1 MLGVLGQTD
10 CLDWMHY
17 TVRARIARKYRSK
30 GILRGIFSNI
40 TVHKKGLHYH
50 QREGQPRNIC
60 SIRGEAAC
68 SSSSI
73 QGKWTTE
80 KTKLYQE
87 EGDSQA
93 TVMKHLLICMLIIC
107 IAHLAASTDK
117 DGKDFN
123 TRENE
128 KVKQMTKND
137 AMRVADKA
145 LGDKDGWAVDG
156 GASVKTRQWAVSAG
170 KTVYESDNK
179 MAKLAV
185 GVAAHGRDGKVNDK
199 QVGASFSWKF

>member
-1 MLGVLGQTD
+1 MQLKLHPRQVDNKEDKIISRRRRLSGD
-10 CLDWMHY
+10 CD
-17 TVRARIARKYRSK
+17 TGPA
-30 GILRGIFSNI
+30 
-40 TVHKKGLHYH
+40 
-50 QREGQPRNIC
+50 
-60 SIRGEAAC
+60 
-68 SSSSI
+68 
-73 QGKWTTE
+73 
-80 KTKLYQE
+80 
-87 EGDSQA
+87 
-93 TVMKHLLICMLIIC
+93 MKHLLICMLIIC